1 MRASRAAYCA
11 LRLSRLCCAAIRLRW
26 ARASLRSSGVM
37 TDRDRFRGA
46 VLSWLDVGAGRDF
59 AGGLEVGVD
68 GRDGMGASEECDG
81 DGDGRARSE
90 VLTVAM
96 D

>member
-1 MRASRAAYCA
+1 M
-11 LRLSRLCCAAIRLRW
+11 
-26 ARASLRSSGVM
+26 
-37 TDRDRFRGA
+37 
-46 VLSWLDVGAGRDF
+46 
-59 AGGLEVGVD
+59 GVD
-68 GRDGMGASEECDG
+68 GRDGMGTSEEGDGDG

>member
-1 MRASRAAYCA
+1 
-11 LRLSRLCCAAIRLRW
+11 
-26 ARASLRSSGVM
+26 M

-59 AGGLEVGVD
+59 AGGLEVAVD

-81 DGDGRARSE
+81 DGDGDGRARSE

-96 D
+96 N